1 MSLRADS
8 VYRVDLR
15 AEVEKDAQFPP
26 EVLQIRLTEQAL
38 QQLANAY
45 TSSTRSAAHIRIDV
59 DPSDPVLLIGDT
71 SFSLHAPLP
80 ASGSQSAS
88 DAASTSTAPHEL
100 YKLSKDESTLHRIGT
115 ISTKLTVKPTRDVSA
130 VAQRLKQQKEEQ
142 EQRKQERR
150 KALIAGASPQLSA
163 SSSSRTGTNK
173 ALASVRAAGAS
184 TLLASSPLS
193 RSSSLNK
200 LSSRREPSLLQAASV
215 SNAASREPSPGAGAG
230 AGAGAS
236 GGSPAVGAHAR
247 LQGAS
252 YHTGRTGRASTDSP
266 KTAAAAHPRGAT
278 AEHSPAPK
286 AGSGLFD
293 HRPNDVGEEGQYSD
307 EERGRQPAV
316 LSSPASG
323 ASDLAHGA
331 AKKTN
336 KLTTRQ
342 RLAKAT
348 KAGSRLLA
356 VSERK
361 ATPERRPTPSSTQVS
376 PPSKAGASNSLT
388 EASRSIPKAVADE
401 PSVAHHASSPKAK
414 ASQAA
419 VSRSSPTARPER
431 DDRPADGRIRG
442 RTAAEKG
449 RKLSPTPASTSKLI
463 KDEASSGSKRRADES
478 VSQKQVQ
485 VRRNGTAVTSSRASA
500 TSVERKP
507 VDTKAKSDVSPL
519 DDRNVPRTSSKL
531 VASSSSSKSAATSK
545 HASPAPVQVVT
556 MRKAKTSA
564 AADAAPSKKSVAE
577 ASTASR
583 ASRRSETETAKRGRP
598 THSETN
604 GRSERPADRETASS
618 STSPTKQAAARKS
631 DDHSADVGQRKRR
644 RTNDLDPC
652 DRLMQQHRDEKVSAS
667 VGSTPLHRNE
677 SLPRTR
683 EASREGSLRR
693 VEPVS
698 PRESTARGSIPVSAS
713 MPSFASSATR
723 LQAVSEKAGRT
734 NKEEYHDRRRDRY
747 YDEDY
752 EAANLE
758 KKDSKR
764 GRSTTADDRNSS
776 RALSSTS
783 STVAAVKSPSRQDRP
798 IKGVGPGATHWS
810 EPWLDVRSR
819 SDWHRLAQRFAKTQ
833 QEYLSMRKRLE
844 AESERLDRE
853 LALAS
858 AEEQDTPRQSLLFS
872 PHKQKEVNVEM
883 QDLAEETAVNTSINS
898 QTSKVKEAGGD
909 GNESPEEGEMQ
920 SDDEQ
925 EKQEIRR
932 SESPDNLAWRPT
944 TQTQR
949 EDGERPL
956 SYTDLARKV
965 AQLAELHASLSRMH
979 TVLVEFKSK
988 RNAAGFKQSDAS
1000 FP

>member
-15 AEVEKDAQFPP
+15 AEEEKDAQSPP

-59 DPSDPVLLIGDT
+59 DPSGPVLLIGDT

-184 TLLASSPLS
+184 PLS

-215 SNAASREPSPGAGAG
+215 SNAASREPSPGPGP
-230 AGAGAS
+230 GAS
-236 GGSPAVGAHAR
+236 SPAVGAHAR

-252 YHTGRTGRASTDSP
+252 YHAGRTGRASTDSP

-323 ASDLAHGA
+323 VSDLAHGA

-361 ATPERRPTPSSTQVS
+361 ATPERRPTPSRTQVS

-401 PSVAHHASSPKAK
+401 PSVAHHASSPKVK

-431 DDRPADGRIRG
+431 DARPEDGRIRG
-442 RTAAEKG
+442 RRAAEKG

-463 KDEASSGSKRRADES
+463 KDEASNGSKRRADES

-485 VRRNGTAVTSSRASA
+485 VRRNGTAITSSRASA

-507 VDTKAKSDVSPL
+507 VDTKAKGDVSPL
-519 DDRNVPRTSSKL
+519 DDRNVPRTSSK
-531 VASSSSSKSAATSK
+531 SAATTK
-545 HASPAPVQVVT
+545 HASPALVQVVT

-604 GRSERPADRETASS
+604 DRSERPADRETASS

-644 RTNDLDPC
+644 RTNDLVPC

-667 VGSTPLHRNE
+667 VGSTPLHRDE

-798 IKGVGPGATHWS
+798 IKDVGPGATHWS
-810 EPWLDVRSR
+810 ERWLDVRSR

-833 QEYLSMRKRLE
+833 QEYLSTRKRLE

-925 EKQEIRR
+925 EKQEIRT
-932 SESPDNLAWRPT
+932 SESPDNLAWRHT